1 VTAPLDRPLRRDASR
16 NRDRLLQAARELFAE
31 RGLDVPMDDIA
42 DRAGVGVGTAY
53 RRFANRDEI
62 IDALFEDRM
71 ADYVA
76 LAEAALA
83 EPDPWAGLVTF
94 LERSLAVQAADRGLK
109 ELLMRDRRTLD
120 RVASARK
127 RLLPLLGRIVARA
140 HEAGV
145 LRPGVTADD
154 VGMLSHML
162 GTTADFAPD
171 LWRRYLPL
179 VLDGLRAGAPLPGEP
194 LTDPLR
200 ASR

>member
-1 VTAPLDRPLRRDASR
+1 MIMPPPRP
-16 NRDRLLQAARELFAE
+16 
-31 RGLDVPMDDIA
+31 
-42 DRAGVGVGTAY
+42 
-53 RRFANRDEI
+53 
-62 IDALFEDRM
+62 
-71 ADYVA
+71 
-76 LAEAALA
+76 
-83 EPDPWAGLVTF
+83 
-94 LERSLAVQAADRGLK
+94 
-109 ELLMRDRRTLD
+109 
-120 RVASARK
+120 
-127 RLLPLLGRIVARA
+127 LLPLLGRIVARA

-179 VLDGLRAGAPLPGEP
+179 VLDGLRAGDPLPGEP